1 VIGRHRVDHT
11 PDEHEICAGNGT
23 SLVARL
29 HEQGLGVAAAV
40 RREARDFRIRHVRR
54 LKTRVFPDK
63 TLDVAET
70 VAKVAAP
77 HGD

>member
-1 VIGRHRVDHT
+1 MYT
-11 PDEHEICAGNGT
+11 PSTSGVKADDEE
-23 SLVARL
+23 
-29 HEQGLGVAAAV
+29 GLGVAAAV
-40 RREARDFRIRHVRR
+40 RGEARDFRIRHVRR